1 MTQPQWDDVRV
12 GRWLGKLDALEAE
25 LQPVSDA
32 LFDAAALAPGMA
44 VLDVGCGA
52 GSTTRRAAEAVA
64 PGGRVTGV
72 DIAPA
77 MIAEASR
84 QAAGTAIEWVVADVV
99 DHTFEPAQ
107 FDVIISRFGV
117 MFFSDP
123 RRAFTHLAA
132 ATRPGGRLCLAVWGA
147 LGESAAFDLPF
158 DVVTT
163 AFRDAGIPYVD
174 PPADVGAP
182 SLGNR
187 ARTKAMLEAA
197 GWRDVGFD
205 RRSDRLYLGG
215 PAPFEQALDAVMDFG
230 PVRLLLEGHSA
241 AELSIARDA
250 LRSELASHHDGT
262 GIAAAGGFMIVSAI
276 RS

>member
-1 MTQPQWDDVRV
+1 MTQLRWDEARV
-12 GRWLGKLDALEAE
+12 ARWLGKLDALEAE

-32 LFDAAALAPGMA
+32 LFDAAELAPGLA

-64 PGGRVTGV
+64 PGGRVTGIDV
-72 DIAPA
+72 APA

-84 QAAGTAIEWVVADVV
+84 QPAGPAIEWVVADAV
-99 DHTFEPAQ
+99 DHIFEPAQ

-117 MFFSDP
+117 MFFGDP

-132 ATRPGGRLCLAVWGA
+132 ATRPGGRLCLAVWGR

-163 AFRDAGIPYVD
+163 AFRGAGIPYVD
-174 PPADVGAP
+174 PPTHVGAP

-187 ARTKAMLEAA
+187 ARTRAMLESA
-197 GWRDVGFD
+197 GWREVGFD

-215 PAPFEQALDAVMDFG
+215 PAPLEQALDAVMDFG
-230 PVRLLLEGHSA
+230 RYDFCSKAIPR
-241 AELSIARDA
+241 
-250 LRSELASHHDGT
+250 RSCPSLGMRCGPNSPRTTTAPASPRR
-262 GIAAAGGFMIVSAI
+262 AGS
-276 RS
+276 

>member
-1 MTQPQWDDVRV
+1 M
-12 GRWLGKLDALEAE
+12 
-25 LQPVSDA
+25 
-32 LFDAAALAPGMA
+32 
-44 VLDVGCGA
+44 
-52 GSTTRRAAEAVA
+52 
-64 PGGRVTGV
+64 
-72 DIAPA
+72 
-77 MIAEASR
+77 
-84 QAAGTAIEWVVADVV
+84 ADVV

-117 MFFSDP
+117 MFFRDP

-132 ATRPGGRLCLAVWGA
+132 ATRPGGRLCLAVWGT

-158 DVVTT
+158 DVVTS

-174 PPADVGAP
+174 PPTDVGAP

-187 ARTKAMLEAA
+187 ARTKAMLESA
-197 GWRDVGFD
+197 GWREVGFD

-215 PAPFEQALDAVMDFG
+215 PAPLEQALDAVMDFG

-262 GIAAAGGFMIVSAI
+262 GIAAAGGFMIVSAV

>member
-32 LFDAAALAPGMA
+32 LFDAAALEPGLA

-52 GSTTRRAAEAVA
+52 GSTTRRAFAAVT

-84 QAAGTAIEWVVADVV
+84 QASGSGIEWVVADVV
-99 DHTFEPAQ
+99 DHSFEPAQ

-158 DVVTT
+158 DVVTS
-163 AFRDAGIPYVD
+163 AFRDAGIPYAD
-174 PPADVGAP
+174 PPSDVGAP
-182 SLGNR
+182 SLGDRGRTR
-187 ARTKAMLEAA
+187 AILEAA
-197 GWRDVGFD
+197 GWRDVDFD

-215 PAPFEQALDAVMDFG
+215 PAPFEQALDAVLDFG
-230 PVRLLLEGHSA
+230 PVRLVLEDHSA
-241 AELSIARDA
+241 AEVALARDA
-250 LRSELASHHDGT
+250 LRSALAPHHDGT

-276 RS
+276 RG

>member
-1 MTQPQWDDVRV
+1 
-12 GRWLGKLDALEAE
+12 
-25 LQPVSDA
+25 
-32 LFDAAALAPGMA
+32 MA

-52 GSTTRRAAEAVA
+52 GSTTRRAAAAVA

-77 MIAEASR
+77 MIAEGSR
-84 QAAGTAIEWVVADVV
+84 HTADTAIEWVVADVV
-99 DHTFEPAQ
+99 DHTFDPGQ

-123 RRAFTHLAA
+123 RRAFTHLADA
-132 ATRPGGRLCLAVWGA
+132 SRPGGRLCLVVWGA

-163 AFRDAGIPYVD
+163 AFRNSGIPYVD
-174 PPADVGAP
+174 PPTEVGAP

-187 ARTKAMLEAA
+187 DRTEAILESA
-197 GWRDVGFD
+197 GWRNVAFD

-215 PAPFEQALDAVMDFG
+215 PAPLEQALDAVMDFG

-241 AELSIARDA
+241 ADLTIARDA

>member
-1 MTQPQWDDVRV
+1 
-12 GRWLGKLDALEAE
+12 
-25 LQPVSDA
+25 
-32 LFDAAALAPGMA
+32 MA

-52 GSTTRRAAEAVA
+52 GSTTRWAAESVA
-64 PGGRVTGV
+64 PGGRVVGV

-84 QAAGTAIEWVVADVV
+84 RAVGNAIEWVVADVV
-99 DHTFEPAQ
+99 EHTFEPDQ

-123 RRAFTHLAA
+123 GRAFTKLAA
-132 ATRPGGRLCLAVWGA
+132 ATRPDGRLCLAVWGA
-147 LGESAAFDLPF
+147 LGESEAFDLPF

-163 AFRDAGIPYVD
+163 AFRDAGISYVD
-174 PPADVGAP
+174 PPSDVGAP

-187 ARTKAMLEAA
+187 SWTKAMLESA
-197 GWRDVGFD
+197 GWCEVGFD

-215 PAPFEQALDAVMDFG
+215 PAPFEQALDAVLDFG
-230 PVRLLLEGHSA
+230 PVRLVLEGHSA
-241 AELSIARDA
+241 AEVSIAREA
-250 LRSELASHHDGT
+250 LRTELAARYDGT
-262 GIAAAGGFMIVSAI
+262 GIAAAGGFMIVSAT